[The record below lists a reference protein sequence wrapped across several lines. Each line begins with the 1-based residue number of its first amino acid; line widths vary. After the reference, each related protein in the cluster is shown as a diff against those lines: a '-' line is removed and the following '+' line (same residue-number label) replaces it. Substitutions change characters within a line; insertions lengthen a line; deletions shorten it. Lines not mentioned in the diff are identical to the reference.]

1 MMHIPEPGP
10 LTPQKSSFLSRAV
23 GRLLLSLLRWQIKGK
38 VHDAPKFVMILAPH
52 TSIWDFYVGIAGMLA
67 VGLHSSWFISS
78 AYTWWPL
85 GFFLRR
91 LGGIPIYRNGSH
103 HLVSRIVESFNTK
116 DRMMVTLFPEGT
128 RKKVARWR
136 TGFWYIASEAG
147 IPIQLVSF
155 DYEKRITECGP
166 VIVPSDNI
174 EADMKKI
181 QEFYKHVRARHPEKF
196 GGEFL

>member
-1 MMHIPEPGP
+1 MEIPQPGS
-10 LTPQKSSFLSRAV
+10 LTPQKSSVLSRAI
-23 GRLLLSLLRWQIKGK
+23 GRLLLSLLRWQIKGE
-38 VHDAPKFVMILAPH
+38 VHNAKKFVMILAPH
-52 TSIWDFYVGIAGMLA
+52 TSIWDFYVGIAGKLA

-103 HLVSRIVESFNTK
+103 NLVSQIVESFNK
-116 DRMMVTLFPEGT
+116 HERMMVTLFPEGT
-128 RKKVARWR
+128 RKKVGRWR
-136 TGFWYIASEAG
+136 TGFWYIASQAG

-155 DYEKRITECGP
+155 DYAKRVTQCGP
-166 VIVPSDNI
+166 VFVPSGDI

-181 QEFYKHVRARHPEKF
+181 QEFYRNVQAKHPEQF